1 MKFLIS
7 LAWKNLF
14 RYKKRTIITC
24 IAIAV
29 GIAIFIWVDGFM
41 MGFEKD
47 SDNNFIAYETGSA
60 QIMDSKYMD
69 EKDFLPLK
77 YTVKKPD
84 TILSILK
91 QNGIPATKRVSFG
104 GEIFFQ
110 TGTKQVK
117 VFGIDIETV
126 NQVYELDNKRLYIEN
141 SKDLT
146 PGGYDIIIGEWLA
159 EDLGI
164 ELNKTVEIRTRTKYG
179 AFTTL
184 DLNVVGIIN
193 TENPVINKM
202 CGFIPLDIADAA
214 LQMEGEVTEIA
225 VRFNEWD
232 NLDKEVERVNGLISK
247 DYPDLVTKSY
257 IDIFGGGALMESK
270 RSIISI
276 MIFLV
281 FVIAAVGISNT
292 MLIAVFERIREIGMM
307 RAMGM
312 KDSGIRIT
320 FLFEAAGIGLFGS
333 IFGLILGSLVNA
345 YTYFI
350 GMDFSGLLGRM
361 EFGYRMVNV
370 FRSTWNPDTTVLAFL
385 LGPIIAIFI
394 SFLPSSKALKMEVTE
409 CLRYK

>member
-1 MKFLIS
+1 MKFLLS

-47 SDNNFIAYETGSA
+47 SDKNLIAYETGSA
-60 QIMDSKYMD
+60 QIIYTKYMD
-69 EKDFLPLK
+69 EKDYLPLK
-77 YTVKKPD
+77 YTVKEPD
-84 TILSILK
+84 EILSILK
-91 QNGIPATKRVSFG
+91 KNSIPATKRVTFG
-104 GEIFFQ
+104 GEIFFG
-110 TGTKQVK
+110 TGTKQMK
-117 VFGIDIETV
+117 IFAIDTETV
-126 NQVYELDNKRLYIEN
+126 NRVYDLDNDILYIKN
-141 SKDLT
+141 SRRLA
-146 PGGYDIIIGEWLA
+146 PGGYDIILGEWLA

-164 ELNKTVEIRTRTKYG
+164 KLNNTVEIRTRTKYG
-179 AFTTL
+179 AYTTL
-184 DLNVVGIIN
+184 ALNVAGIIN
-193 TENPVINKM
+193 TENPVVNKI
-202 CGFIPLDIADAA
+202 CGFIPLDVADAA

-225 VRFNEWD
+225 VRFNEWE
-232 NLDKEVERVNGLISK
+232 NIDKEVERVNGLISQE
-247 DYPDLVTKSY
+247 YPDLVTKSY
-257 IDIFGGGALMESK
+257 IDLFGAGALMESK
-270 RSIISI
+270 RSIISV

-320 FLFEAAGIGLFGS
+320 FMFEAAGIGLFGS
-333 IFGLILGSLVNA
+333 IFGLILGSLLNA

-350 GMDFSGLLGRM
+350 GFDISGLIGRM
-361 EFGYRMVNV
+361 EFGYRMINI
-370 FRSTWNPDTTVLAFL
+370 FRSTWNPGTMVLAFL

-409 CLRYK
+409 CLRYQ